1 MGKGKFIYRP
11 QFWTEER
18 NLTWLLVAL
27 ILDTFILEPLVGVL
41 NRGLVVEVIINSL
54 AFSVILSLGLL
65 TLTGHK
71 VIQIIFAGIT
81 VLIISVRSARLV
93 FGEQWLLVWDI
104 LLSMMSLITFVIV
117 LLTNVF
123 QERPV
128 TEHRIRGAVAA
139 YLLIAMIFAL
149 GDLLV
154 NFLIPGAFHFPD
166 NVPMVDDI
174 HLVRTFYYFSIS
186 TIATLG
192 YGDITPVHPFA
203 QRLAMMEALIGQLYP
218 ATLIARLVTLQ
229 HTTGRT
235 DKDN

>member
-1 MGKGKFIYRP
+1 MAKNKFRYLP

-27 ILDTFILEPLVGVL
+27 ILDTFILDLLVSVL

-54 AFSVILSLGLL
+54 AFSVILLLGLI

-71 VIQIIFAGIT
+71 VIQIFFVWIT
-81 VLIISVRSARLV
+81 VLIISVRFARLI
-93 FGEQWLLVWDI
+93 FGEKWLLVLDI

-117 LLTNVF
+117 LLINVF
-123 QERPV
+123 QKSPV

-149 GDLLV
+149 GDLLID
-154 NFLIPGAFHFPD
+154 FLIPGAFHFPD
-166 NVPMVDDI
+166 NVTILGDI
-174 HLVRTFYYFSIS
+174 QLVRTFYYYSIS
-186 TIATLG
+186 TLTTVG
-192 YGDITPVHPFA
+192 FGDITPVHPFA
-203 QRLAMMEALIGQLYP
+203 QKLAMMEALIGQLYP
-218 ATLIARLVTLQ
+218 ATLIARLVTLK
-229 HTTGRT
+229 HTPGRT